1 MLLVHAAAFVV
12 GVVFAASSGATSL
25 SFVALAGP
33 LLLVA
38 TYGAWRRRLVVG
50 LLGPLG
56 LVWLAAGVLSWQST
70 QSRPASA
77 CKLERYLGQFR
88 ARRLAVELR
97 SPLRS
102 SPQGGWQF
110 ARALWVQQGKA
121 VYPACGRIIV
131 YHARQAGNE
140 HLSSGRR
147 FLLHGTLRAVSP
159 APRQAG
165 CNRLGYPTT
174 DARFYV
180 RPGGAVPLDPVRVG
194 LLDSL
199 RERLRR
205 EIASACGASSHTGA
219 VLRALVLGERSGLV
233 SDRRRIY
240 ATAGLSHLL
249 AVSGLHL
256 SLVAGLLFALTR
268 AALQRSYWVAARWH
282 PDAWASLVAIAA
294 AIGYSTLTGWAP
306 STGRA
311 CVMACAIFVA
321 RLVGRPPDFI
331 RPLALACVLLL
342 VVNPRQL
349 FLPGFQLS
357 FMAVVGIALATR
369 HPLARRWVPTLALG
383 RALLALGVVSL
394 GASLATAPLVLYHF
408 GRVSLIGLALN
419 LIAVP
424 WVTYLLLPAALLGS
438 LMSLIVP
445 QWGVALL
452 RAAGRL
458 AQVLDATARWA
469 AELPFSA
476 IDLPVDALGVVG
488 AVVLVAALLVARGRW
503 RSVAVCGAL
512 LLTGDL
518 IAGVGCGGPQPGVKL
533 SFIDVGQGDSILVR
547 FGDGA
552 TMLVDAG
559 GSGWSG
565 YDPGEQRVVPYLES
579 LGVRELDYLVIS
591 HPDADHV
598 GGARAVLG
606 AFPVGEVWLCWHAG
620 HNEWVER
627 LRRWADSRAV
637 PVRVPRSVRHGGATV
652 RQLWPPA
659 GRPSCADP
667 LSSTN
672 DNSIV
677 LQVKDAAGAVLLSG
691 DIERDV
697 EARLVS
703 RGELSRVT
711 LLKVPHHGSNTS
723 STEQLLRRLR
733 PSLAVVSCGS
743 FNRFGFPHRAVVQRY
758 RRLGIPLVRTDQL
771 GTVSVRLGDEAVL
784 LSR

>member
-1 MLLVHAAAFVV
+1 MPLPTQPPAAGARQSLVCWMLLVHAAAFVV

-240 ATAGLSHLL
+240 ATAGTES
-249 AVSGLHL
+249 SPG
-256 SLVAGLLFALTR
+256 S
-268 AALQRSYWVAARWH
+268 QW
-282 PDAWASLVAIAA
+282 
-294 AIGYSTLTGWAP
+294 P
-306 STGRA
+306 SP
-311 CVMACAIFVA
+311 VA
-321 RLVGRPPDFI
+321 RRGP
-331 RPLALACVLLL
+331 
-342 VVNPRQL
+342 
-349 FLPGFQLS
+349 
-357 FMAVVGIALATR
+357 AV
-369 HPLARRWVPTLALG
+369 
-383 RALLALGVVSL
+383 RAH
-394 GASLATAPLVLYHF
+394 ASC
-408 GRVSLIGLALN
+408 S
-419 LIAVP
+419 
-424 WVTYLLLPAALLGS
+424 AAFLLGS
-438 LMSLIVP
+438 GAMAPRRLGEPGGDRGRDRLLHANRVGTVDRARLRD
-445 QWGVALL
+445 GVRHFRRKAGGATARLHSAVGARL
-452 RAAGRL
+452 RPAAGRQP
-458 AQVLDATARWA
+458 A
-469 AELPFSA
+469 PA
-476 IDLPVDALGVVG
+476 ISPGLS
-488 AVVLVAALLVARGRW
+488 ALLYGGRW
-503 RSVAVCGAL
+503 HSPWRHG
-512 LLTGDL
+512 TPWR
-518 IAGVGCGGPQPGVKL
+518 GVGCPLWRSGVPCL
-533 SFIDVGQGDSILVR
+533 PS
-547 FGDGA
+547 
-552 TMLVDAG
+552 
-559 GSGWSG
+559 GS
-565 YDPGEQRVVPYLES
+565 
-579 LGVRELDYLVIS
+579 
-591 HPDADHV
+591 
-598 GGARAVLG
+598 
-606 AFPVGEVWLCWHAG
+606 
-620 HNEWVER
+620 
-627 LRRWADSRAV
+627 
-637 PVRVPRSVRHGGATV
+637 
-652 RQLWPPA
+652 
-659 GRPSCADP
+659 
-667 LSSTN
+667 
-672 DNSIV
+672 
-677 LQVKDAAGAVLLSG
+677 
-691 DIERDV
+691 
-697 EARLVS
+697 
-703 RGELSRVT
+703 
-711 LLKVPHHGSNTS
+711 
-723 STEQLLRRLR
+723 
-733 PSLAVVSCGS
+733 
-743 FNRFGFPHRAVVQRY
+743 
-758 RRLGIPLVRTDQL
+758 
-771 GTVSVRLGDEAVL
+771 
-784 LSR
+784 